1 MGKNAAYAAQYAEE
15 AKEQMRMYGIPAS
28 VILAQAIL
36 ESSNGQSQ
44 LSRECNNHFGIKATA
59 SWLKNGGEYG
69 VYTDDRPNEKF
80 CKYKS
85 VGDSYEHH
93 SQFLKQNKRYA
104 QCFTLSP
111 DDYKGWTK
119 GIERAGYATGGGYAA
134 SLQRIIEANGLDKYD
149 SEVMAEMRA
158 EGRSFGVENNPR
170 REMPAAHVPQSAGYS
185 FPVEREEFLFIT
197 SPFGN
202 RQDPMDATK
211 QQMHKGIDIK
221 TNHEAVLATE
231 NGGKVVAVYTDDRPN
246 EKFCKYKSVGD
257 SYEHHSQFL
266 KQNKRYAQ
274 CFTLSPDDYKGWTK
288 GIERAGYA
296 TGGGY
301 AASLQRIIEANGL
314 DKYDSEVMAEMRAE
328 GRSFGVENNPRRE
341 MPAAHVPQ
349 SAGYSFPVE
358 REEFL
363 FITSPFGNRQDP
375 MDATK
380 QQMHKGI
387 DIKTNHEAVLATEN
401 GGKVVAVNHN
411 ANTAGG
417 KSVTVEYSREDGSKV
432 QCSYLHLSDIAVKV
446 GDVVNASQKL
456 GVSGNTGTRTTG
468 EHLHFGVKSVS
479 ADGSKRDMDPA
490 AYLAEIGQKGN
501 IKLQALHNG
510 NDLLAKY
517 KSNAPQEQKVSSEDW
532 MKKILSSEDSGVGI
546 SGTNDPILDMA
557 MTTFMSLMMLAAQID
572 SNDEER
578 QKGLISAMA
587 ANRLVDLTS
596 LVPGMRQ
603 CTITVGE
610 NGKTVL
616 HAESGTVKIDR
627 ELTSSEMN
635 RLSLILGNA
644 NLSEESKRTKIAGMV
659 TGIVATQQASQ
670 NFEQGMEAES
680 QQQNLQRK

>member
-69 VYTDDRPNEKF
+69 
-80 CKYKS
+80 
-85 VGDSYEHH
+85 
-93 SQFLKQNKRYA
+93 
-104 QCFTLSP
+104 
-111 DDYKGWTK
+111 
-119 GIERAGYATGGGYAA
+119 
-134 SLQRIIEANGLDKYD
+134 
-149 SEVMAEMRA
+149 
-158 EGRSFGVENNPR
+158 
-170 REMPAAHVPQSAGYS
+170 
-185 FPVEREEFLFIT
+185 
-197 SPFGN
+197 
-202 RQDPMDATK
+202 
-211 QQMHKGIDIK
+211 
-221 TNHEAVLATE
+221 
-231 NGGKVVAVYTDDRPN
+231 VYTDDRPN

-670 NFEQGMEAES
+670 TSSKGWRLRVNNKICKGNEKDSKSSVYIAGGYGSCGRTLHAYPMAFRSDRGHHLS
-680 QQQNLQRK
+680 RLPTYHSCVDSL